1 MRLAR
6 GSVQAAAAMS
16 RRCLAE
22 SQDDFKRVE
31 VLAAATEILLAAG
44 EDERAGEAADEL
56 AVVSAR
62 RRSPVVEAAEAQA
75 RAAVDLAAGR
85 HDKALA
91 HARSALRRWVE
102 VPAPYHEAQTRILL
116 ARACRALGDSESGA
130 PGGGLGTPAV
140 H

>member
-1 MRLAR
+1 
-6 GSVQAAAAMS
+6 MS

-56 AVVSAR
+56 AAVSAR

-85 HDKALA
+85 PG
-91 HARSALRRWVE
+91 E
-102 VPAPYHEAQTRILL
+102 VTLLPEQGIGAGPCGDTGHRIVK
-116 ARACRALGDSESGA
+116 
-130 PGGGLGTPAV
+130 PPQ
-140 H
+140 